1 MNITITLR
9 KNFASRI
16 FGILANLI
24 GKNGVVKGS
33 KEAADH
39 LRQQIL
45 SNVHPV
51 VYAVYTPKVYKRTY
65 DLGRSYFVS
74 VQQLKD
80 EARISVENLVQSP
93 KTLAR
98 YAGFVEQGLGP
109 SRIDSI
115 STLIEEVESRIGKS
129 QNIPPL
135 RFSGTYGFGKM
146 PPRPLMVAG
155 MVVTKNFLVK
165 NRFPKIFET
174 AITSQIGFDST
185 QTVTL
190 RGFGR

>member
-16 FGILANLI
+16 FGALANLI
-24 GKNGVVKGS
+24 GKTGVVKGS
-33 KEAADH
+33 KEATDH

-45 SNVHPV
+45 ANVNPV

-65 DLGRSYFVS
+65 DLGRNYFVS
-74 VQQLKD
+74 LQQLKD
-80 EARISVENLVQSP
+80 EARISVENLVESP
-93 KTLAR
+93 RTLAR

-109 SRIDSI
+109 GRVNSI
-115 STLIEEVESRIGKS
+115 STLIEEVESRMGDS
-129 QNIPPL
+129 QDIPPL
-135 RFSGTYGFGKM
+135 RFSGIYGFGKM

-155 MVVTKNFLVK
+155 MVATKNFLIK

-174 AITSQIGFDST
+174 AITSQVGLEST